1 MEVCVGDE
9 ALKCAVRFYFRQP
22 TFGRVYIFP
31 VSACRK
37 PFMLI
42 VSERERMKL
51 GLSVRCA
58 VSVLGDEPDDAE
70 QWQQSKKYERL
81 KTACEEAMRCCKRI
95 SAYEKEGA
103 EC

>member
-1 MEVCVGDE
+1 MVVCGEDE
-9 ALKCAVRFYFRQP
+9 ALHCAVRFYFRQRSFGKVY
-22 TFGRVYIFP
+22 TFP
-31 VSACRK
+31 ASACRK
-37 PFMLI
+37 PFVLI

-51 GLSVRCA
+51 GLSVKSA
-58 VSVLGDEPDDAE
+58 VSVLGDRPDDAE
-70 QWQQSKKYERL
+70 EWRRVKNHERL

>member
-9 ALKCAVRFYFRQP
+9 ALKCAVRFYFRQR

-42 VSERERMKL
+42 LSERERMKL
-51 GLSVRCA
+51 GLPVKSA
-58 VSVLGDEPDDAE
+58 VSVLGDEPQDEED
-70 QWQQSKKYERL
+70 WTSTKKYTRL
-81 KTACEEAMRCCKRI
+81 KTA
-95 SAYEKEGA
+95 YENVIRSLRHEKDV
-103 EC
+103 